1 MRKHNERKKGI
12 WGKDKKVR
20 RIKMRGKVETEE

>member
-1 MRKHNERKKGI
+1 MRGKRKKGI

-20 RIKMRGKVETEE
+20 RIKTRGKDETEE